1 MSKTLGI
8 NLGSNVT
15 TVYVEGQGVVAREPN
30 AVAVDTYTQEHLA
43 VGQEAINIYNKTPGA
58 VDLITHIYQGN
69 VSDYERM
76 QMIVTRAIKKTGI
89 RRPDIIFASHGGQS
103 SADVSAIVEMLT
115 EAGAKSIK
123 CVDLPTVCV
132 MGSGAPLNDEKE
144 LLICDIGAA
153 NSEIGIVKGCATKL
167 SRTVPYGCNKL
178 DQAIIAYIKN
188 EYNAS
193 ITERMAR
200 TIRETIGSVHSSYS
214 VGGYDFVGI
223 DLVTGLPCDLTI
235 NSAQTVE
242 IMNPFAVYLVANID
256 AILKKLPQHIL
267 NNVKERGILLTGGGA
282 LDGGIKTL
290 MENTLEI
297 PVQICVNSTECAIEG
312 LGMII
317 ENRKIFDVLLRDPFP
332 QFND

>member
-15 TVYVEGQGVVAREPN
+15 TVYVEGQGITVREPN

-43 VGQEAINIYNKTPGA
+43 IGQEAINLYNKTPGA

-76 QMIVTRAIKKTGI
+76 AMIVERAIKKTGV
-89 RRPDIIFASHGGQS
+89 RRPEVIFASHGGQS
-103 SADVSAIVEMLT
+103 SADVSAIVEMLH
-115 EAGAKSIK
+115 EAGVKDVK

-144 LLICDIGAA
+144 LLLCDIGAA

-167 SRTVPYGCNKL
+167 SRTVQYGCNKL

-200 TIRETIGSVHSSYS
+200 TIRETIGSVHPSYS

-235 NSAQTVE
+235 NSIQTVE
-242 IMNPFAVYLVANID
+242 IMKPFAVYLVANIS
-256 AILKKLPQHIL
+256 AILKKLPEPIL
-267 NNVKERGILLTGGGA
+267 NNVKDRGILLTGGGA

-290 MENTLEI
+290 MEETLEI
-297 PVQICVNSTECAIEG
+297 PVQICANSTECAIEG

-317 ENRKIFDVLLRDPFP
+317 ENRKIFDVLLRDPLP
-332 QFND
+332 ELND

>member
-15 TVYVEGQGVVAREPN
+15 TIYEGGRGVVVREPN
-30 AVAVDTYTQEHLA
+30 AVAVDTYTQQTLA
-43 VGQEAINIYNKTPGA
+43 IGQEAINIYNKTPGA

-76 QMIVTRAIKKTGI
+76 SMIIERAVKKTGV
-89 RRPDIIFASHGGQS
+89 RKPEIIFAVHGGQS
-103 SADVSAIVEMLT
+103 SVDMSAIVEMFLD
-115 EAGAKSIK
+115 AGARDIK

-144 LLICDIGAA
+144 LILCDIGSARA
-153 NSEIGIVKGCATKL
+153 EIGIVKGCATKL
-167 SRTVPYGCNKL
+167 SRTVQYGCNKL
-178 DQAIIAYIKN
+178 DQAIIAYVKN

-200 TIRETIGSVHSSYS
+200 SIRETVGSVHSSYS
-214 VGGYDFVGI
+214 VGSYDFVGI
-223 DLVTGLPCDLTI
+223 DLVTGLPCDLSI
-235 NSAQTVE
+235 NSDQTVE
-242 IMNPFAVYLVANID
+242 IMKPFADYLVANIG
-256 AILKKLPQHIL
+256 AVVKKLPEDIL
-267 NNVKERGILLTGGGA
+267 DNVRNRGILLTGGGA

-290 MENTLEI
+290 MEDTLRL
-297 PVQICVNSTECAIEG
+297 PVQICANSTECAIEG

-317 ENRKIFDVLLRDPFP
+317 ENRKVFDVLLRAPIPEFD
-332 QFND
+332 D